1 MKSEKLH
8 KLFPQFNRSH
18 FRAAHCT
25 CSRRDQSIN
34 ESIRSTFVLL
44 RVPSTRSPAAV
55 FAVRFGLVLHSAQF
69 RRNAKG
75 LESHFGQT
83 SCTLG
88 ANQCHFT
95 RRQTC
100 RLQSQSWR
108 AVWTVAIA
116 LAHAQKVQIGLPLC
130 GLRDHLPR

>member
-1 MKSEKLH
+1 MNLSDRPLFFSVCLLH
-8 KLFPQFNRSH
+8 GVRQLCLLCALVWFCTARNFGEMRRVWNR
-18 FRAAHCT
+18 T
-25 CSRRDQSIN
+25 
-34 ESIRSTFVLL
+34 L
-44 RVPSTRSPAAV
+44 
-55 FAVRFGLVLHSAQF
+55 G
-69 RRNAKG
+69 K
-75 LESHFGQT
+75 T